1 MSAKFSIRVTNHQG
15 STVLNMC
22 DADLLGRNVDDKGHV
37 INISKNYYGEKI
49 IHIAEAK
56 NLLRQSSIINMVV
69 LGVITAASFLVW
81 TLPQSATISVS
92 DYGEYLDRAQ
102 QINQVVVDGIDNNFQ
117 MLTSGELDVDE
128 YVDTAKTSSTQL
140 RSELIQ
146 MMQVGVPEQ
155 WAQSYQKQ
163 VDSTKLSI
171 EYIRETITAAE
182 KIGKGD
188 NADDAIIKAEDV
200 RERADDAAMRVNPV
214 RPDI

>member
-1 MSAKFSIRVTNHQG
+1 
-15 STVLNMC
+15 
-22 DADLLGRNVDDKGHV
+22 
-37 INISKNYYGEKI
+37 
-49 IHIAEAK
+49 
-56 NLLRQSSIINMVV
+56 MVV

-182 KIGKGD
+182 KIGRLDIRKG
-188 NADDAIIKAEDV
+188 
-200 RERADDAAMRVNPV
+200 
-214 RPDI
+214 

>member
-1 MSAKFSIRVTNHQG
+1 MVYVITDDILAQN
-15 STVLNMC
+15 TV
-22 DADLLGRNVDDKGHV
+22 
-37 INISKNYYGEKI
+37 
-49 IHIAEAK
+49 
-56 NLLRQSSIINMVV
+56 VV
-69 LGVITAASFLVW
+69 LGAITAASFLVW
-81 TLPQSATISVS
+81 TLPQNATISVS

-128 YVDTAKTSSTQL
+128 YVDAAKTSSTQL

>member
-1 MSAKFSIRVTNHQG
+1 M
-15 STVLNMC
+15 
-22 DADLLGRNVDDKGHV
+22 
-37 INISKNYYGEKI
+37 
-49 IHIAEAK
+49 
-56 NLLRQSSIINMVV
+56 V

>member
-1 MSAKFSIRVTNHQG
+1 M
-15 STVLNMC
+15 
-22 DADLLGRNVDDKGHV
+22 
-37 INISKNYYGEKI
+37 
-49 IHIAEAK
+49 
-56 NLLRQSSIINMVV
+56 
-69 LGVITAASFLVW
+69 ASFLVW

-171 EYIRETITAAE
+171 EYIRETITAC
-182 KIGKGD
+182 K
-188 NADDAIIKAEDV
+188 NWQ
-200 RERADDAAMRVNPV
+200 R
-214 RPDI
+214 

>member
-1 MSAKFSIRVTNHQG
+1 MYVEGIIFIN
-15 STVLNMC
+15 STVFQELN
-22 DADLLGRNVDDKGHV
+22 HV
-37 INISKNYYGEKI
+37 ISYNIHHKLIAMASKKGI
-49 IHIAEAK
+49 IMT
-56 NLLRQSSIINMVV
+56 MVV

>member
-1 MSAKFSIRVTNHQG
+1 MASK
-15 STVLNMC
+15 
-22 DADLLGRNVDDKGHV
+22 KG
-37 INISKNYYGEKI
+37 I
-49 IHIAEAK
+49 IMT
-56 NLLRQSSIINMVV
+56 MVV

-146 MMQVGVPEQ
+146 MMQVGVP
-155 WAQSYQKQ
+155 AMGAISRIS
-163 VDSTKLSI
+163 VPF
-171 EYIRETITAAE
+171 E
-182 KIGKGD
+182 KGNCGYDRDCQANYK
-188 NADDAIIKAEDV
+188 
-200 RERADDAAMRVNPV
+200 R
-214 RPDI
+214 

>member
-1 MSAKFSIRVTNHQG
+1 
-15 STVLNMC
+15 
-22 DADLLGRNVDDKGHV
+22 
-37 INISKNYYGEKI
+37 
-49 IHIAEAK
+49 
-56 NLLRQSSIINMVV
+56 MVV

>member
-1 MSAKFSIRVTNHQG
+1 MASK
-15 STVLNMC
+15 
-22 DADLLGRNVDDKGHV
+22 KG
-37 INISKNYYGEKI
+37 I
-49 IHIAEAK
+49 IMT
-56 NLLRQSSIINMVV
+56 MVV

>member
-1 MSAKFSIRVTNHQG
+1 
-15 STVLNMC
+15 
-22 DADLLGRNVDDKGHV
+22 
-37 INISKNYYGEKI
+37 
-49 IHIAEAK
+49 
-56 NLLRQSSIINMVV
+56 MVV

-200 RERADDAAMRVNPV
+200 RERADDK
-214 RPDI
+214 

>member
-1 MSAKFSIRVTNHQG
+1 MASK
-15 STVLNMC
+15 
-22 DADLLGRNVDDKGHV
+22 KG
-37 INISKNYYGEKI
+37 I
-49 IHIAEAK
+49 IMTI
-56 NLLRQSSIINMVV
+56 VV

-171 EYIRETITAAE
+171 EYIQKQYGA
-182 KIGKGD
+182 KH
-188 NADDAIIKAEDV
+188 V
-200 RERADDAAMRVNPV
+200 RCGSSWTQR
-214 RPDI
+214 

>member
-1 MSAKFSIRVTNHQG
+1 MASK
-15 STVLNMC
+15 
-22 DADLLGRNVDDKGHV
+22 KG
-37 INISKNYYGEKI
+37 I
-49 IHIAEAK
+49 IMTI
-56 NLLRQSSIINMVV
+56 VV

>member
-1 MSAKFSIRVTNHQG
+1 
-15 STVLNMC
+15 
-22 DADLLGRNVDDKGHV
+22 
-37 INISKNYYGEKI
+37 
-49 IHIAEAK
+49 
-56 NLLRQSSIINMVV
+56 
-69 LGVITAASFLVW
+69 
-81 TLPQSATISVS
+81 
-92 DYGEYLDRAQ
+92 
-102 QINQVVVDGIDNNFQ
+102 